1 MRGDVEAQLCQMNT
15 EESCTTVL
23 KERPSLNPAGFIL
36 LTDVCDLKKKKN
48 LEWRKIILIQNDV
61 FSCLAQHGN
70 YVRAQFPG
78 DKKEKPTGQQ
88 ERQMQQLLDF
98 ETRVTTMPSGLRY

>member
-36 LTDVCDLKKKKN
+36 LTDVCDLKKKK
-48 LEWRKIILIQNDV
+48 
-61 FSCLAQHGN
+61 S
-70 YVRAQFPG
+70 
-78 DKKEKPTGQQ
+78 
-88 ERQMQQLLDF
+88 
-98 ETRVTTMPSGLRY
+98 

>member
-36 LTDVCDLKKKKN
+36 LTDVCDLKKKK
-48 LEWRKIILIQNDV
+48 ILN
-61 FSCLAQHGN
+61 G
-70 YVRAQFPG
+70 
-78 DKKEKPTGQQ
+78 
-88 ERQMQQLLDF
+88 ERLF
-98 ETRVTTMPSGLRY
+98 